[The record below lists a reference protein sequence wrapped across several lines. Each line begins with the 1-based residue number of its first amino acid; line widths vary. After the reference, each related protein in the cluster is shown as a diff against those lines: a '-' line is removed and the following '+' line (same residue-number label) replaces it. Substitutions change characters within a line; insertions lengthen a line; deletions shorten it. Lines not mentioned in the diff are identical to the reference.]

1 MLFFGTD
8 IGMHVIY
15 FLNFFLL
22 LYFMF
27 QPFLLSKMI
36 FNDFLKFFKIFFE
49 YVSES
54 RGGERGKQRIF
65 LVRPYT

>member
-15 FLNFFLL
+15 FFNFFLL

-36 FNDFLKFFKIFFE
+36 FNDFLFIFLIFFE

-54 RGGERGKQRIF
+54 RGGEHGNQSIF
-65 LVRPYT
+65 LAQPN

>member
-1 MLFFGTD
+1 MLLFRTN

-36 FNDFLKFFKIFFE
+36 FNDFLIFFE

-54 RGGERGKQRIF
+54 RGGERGKQGIF
-65 LVRPYT
+65 LVRP